1 MDNDR
6 AKKSLRELAEEYIE
20 DVAKE
25 ICECYCKYPEQWDEE
40 KRGHGADR
48 ERYLCKL
55 STKQI
60 IGGGKHGETE

>member
-6 AKKSLRELAEEYIE
+6 AKKSLRELTEEYIE

-40 KRGHGADR
+40 KEGM
-48 ERYLCKL
+48 ELIESIC
-55 STKQI
+55 
-60 IGGGKHGETE
+60 